1 MELEYKV
8 KQIMEFAGVIF
19 VSVLEVIIGLA
30 LLVLTVLVCLC
41 VIGILAYIVLTVW
54 NAVYGILPAGI
65 LSNIL

>member
-8 KQIMEFAGVIF
+8 KQIMGFAEVIF
-19 VSVLEVIIGLA
+19 VSLLQVLIGLA
-30 LLVLTVLVCLC
+30 LLVLTVLGSLL

-65 LSNIL
+65 L